1 VAVAEAL
8 ARVAPVAPRLKWPND
23 VLVGSRK
30 VAGILLE
37 TRLGRGPVVTV
48 LGIGVNLAQRRFV
61 GGLADRATSV
71 AIETGLAVDRE
82 TLLTVL
88 LDTFEAWRRRLEAE
102 GFDVVRRRWIE
113 LSDTLGRPVTVDGA
127 SGVALDVDADGALI
141 LDTAGGRHRV
151 LAGTLE
157 T

>member
-1 VAVAEAL
+1 
-8 ARVAPVAPRLKWPND
+8 
-23 VLVGSRK
+23 
-30 VAGILLE
+30 
-37 TRLGRGPVVTV
+37 
-48 LGIGVNLAQRRFV
+48 
-61 GGLADRATSV
+61 V